1 MEVDRR
7 SSEKISRS
15 VDQSALLATDLLL
28 YSLGMEPLI
37 TPAESNRLDMASD
50 DPPAMLMA
58 RAGLGVALTAVEM
71 GIGYGDRVTVLTGSG
86 NNGGDGYTA
95 AKHLARR
102 GVQVSI
108 HAFGYPRGDGGP
120 ARAASVAARRA
131 GASVTELVG
140 PEESERIDLI
150 IDAVFGV
157 GFRGSL
163 PEAIVPWT
171 RLDVPVLAVD
181 VPSGLDATTG
191 AVENT
196 AFYADASVTFQA
208 AKTGHLLGEG
218 PERVGELFVVD
229 IGLGDPR
236 PELMLCEEI
245 DAPRPVRTR
254 HAHKWSVGSVV
265 VVGGSPG
272 ITGAALLTA
281 RSALAAGAGAATVIC
296 PGALQPVYA
305 TLDPGVMSR
314 GAGSGQRF
322 TPDDVDAVLT
332 EAERYDVLAL
342 GPGLGPVDRGFV
354 EGLLGRWDG
363 PIVLD
368 ADGLNAVDDTAILSR
383 EHDTIITP
391 HSGEFTRLTG
401 TDPTYR
407 AAENLATESGVV
419 VLLKGNPTFVTDG
432 DETWAIASGGPE
444 LATIG
449 TGDVLTGMVAAFSA
463 GGLPA
468 GIAARSAAFH
478 HGTAGARLARSE
490 VVTATGLIAEVGR

>member
-1 MEVDRR
+1 
-7 SSEKISRS
+7 
-15 VDQSALLATDLLL
+15 
-28 YSLGMEPLI
+28 MEPLI

-50 DPPAMLMA
+50 DPPALLME

-71 GIGYGDRVTVLTGSG
+71 GIGYGDSVIVLTGRG
-86 NNGGDGYTA
+86 NNGGDGYVA
-95 AKHLARR
+95 AKHLVRR

-108 HAFGYPRGDGGP
+108 HTFGYPKGDGGP
-120 ARAASVAARRA
+120 ARAAAVAARRVGAHVVEA
-131 GASVTELVG
+131 GE
-140 PEESERIDLI
+140 PESADLI

-157 GFRGSL
+157 GFRGAL
-163 PEAIVPWT
+163 PEEVIPWT

-191 AVENT
+191 LVENA
-196 AFYADASVTFQA
+196 AFYADASVTFGA

-218 PERVGELFVVD
+218 PERVGELFIVD
-229 IGLGDPR
+229 IGLGEPR
-236 PELMLCEEI
+236 PELMLCEET

-254 HAHKWSVGSVV
+254 HAHKWSVGSVA

-272 ITGAALLTA
+272 ITGAAMLTA

-296 PGALQPVYA
+296 PGALQPIYA
-305 TLDPGVMSR
+305 MLDAGVMSR
-314 GAGSGQRF
+314 GAGQRERF
-322 TPDDVDAVLT
+322 TPDDVAAVLT
-332 EAERYDVLAL
+332 EAERYDVLAV
-342 GPGLGPVDRGFV
+342 GPGLGPVDQGFV
-354 EGLLGRWDG
+354 RGLLERWDG

-368 ADGLNAVDDTAILSR
+368 ADGLNALDDPVVLVR

-401 TDPTYR
+401 SDPTYGV
-407 AAENLATESGVV
+407 AEALATECGAV

-432 DETWAIASGGPE
+432 DETWAVAAGGPE

-449 TGDVLTGMVAAFSA
+449 TGDVLTGMVSAFVA

-468 GIAARSAAFH
+468 EMAARSAAYH
-478 HGTAGARLARSE
+478 HGAAGARLARNE
-490 VVTATGLIAEVGR
+490 IVTATGLVSEIAR

>member
-1 MEVDRR
+1 
-7 SSEKISRS
+7 
-15 VDQSALLATDLLL
+15 
-28 YSLGMEPLI
+28 MEPLI
-37 TPAESNRLDMASD
+37 TPAESNRLDMASE
-50 DPPAMLMA
+50 DPPAMLME

-71 GIGYGDRVTVLTGSG
+71 GIGYGDRVIVLAGRG

-108 HAFGYPRGDGGP
+108 HAFGFPRGDGGP
-120 ARAASVAARRA
+120 ARAAAVAARRA
-131 GASVTELVG
+131 GVHVVEAGE
-140 PEESERIDLI
+140 PESADLI

-163 PEAIVPWT
+163 PEEVVPWT

-191 AVENT
+191 LVENA
-196 AFYADASVTFQA
+196 AFYADASVTFGA

-218 PERVGELFVVD
+218 PERVGELFIVD
-229 IGLGDPR
+229 IGLGEPR
-236 PELMLCEEI
+236 PELRLCEET
-245 DAPRPVRTR
+245 DAPKPVRTR
-254 HAHKWSVGSVV
+254 HAHKWSVGSVA

-272 ITGAALLTA
+272 ITGAAMLTA

-296 PGALQPVYA
+296 PGALQPIYA
-305 TLDPGVMSR
+305 MLDAGVMSR
-314 GAGSGQRF
+314 GAGQGERF
-322 TPDDVDAVLT
+322 TSDDVAAVLA
-332 EAERYDVLAL
+332 EAERYDVLAV

-354 EGLLGRWDG
+354 TGLLERWDG

-368 ADGLNAVDDTAILSR
+368 ADGLNALDDPAVLVR
-383 EHDTIITP
+383 EHDTIVTP

-401 TDPTYR
+401 SEPTYG
-407 AAENLATESGVV
+407 AAEALSTESGAV

-432 DETWAIASGGPE
+432 DETWAVTSGGPE

-449 TGDVLTGMVAAFSA
+449 TGDVLTGMVSAFIA

-468 GIAARSAAFH
+468 EMAARSAAYH
-478 HGTAGARLARSE
+478 HGAAGARLARNE
-490 VVTATGLIAEVGR
+490 IVTATALVSEIAR

>member
-1 MEVDRR
+1 
-7 SSEKISRS
+7 
-15 VDQSALLATDLLL
+15 
-28 YSLGMEPLI
+28 MEPLI
-37 TPAESNRLDMASD
+37 IPAESYRLDMASD
-50 DPPAMLMA
+50 DPPAMLME

-95 AKHLARR
+95 AKHLSRR

-108 HAFGYPRGDGGP
+108 RAFGYPRGDGGP

-131 GASVTELVG
+131 GASVAELTG
-140 PEESERIDLI
+140 PGESETADLI
-150 IDAVFGV
+150 IDAIFGV

-171 RLDVPVLAVD
+171 RLDIPVLAVD

-191 AVENT
+191 TVENA
-196 AFYADASVTFQA
+196 AFYADATVTFQA
-208 AKTGHLLGEG
+208 AKTGHLLGQG

-229 IGLGDPR
+229 IGLGDPH
-236 PELMLCEEI
+236 PELMLCEEA

-254 HAHKWSVGSVV
+254 HAHKWSVGSVA

-272 ITGAALLTA
+272 ITGAAMLTA

-296 PGALQPVYA
+296 PGALQSIYA
-305 TLDPGVMSR
+305 TLDAGVMSR
-314 GAGSGQRF
+314 GVGQGQRF
-322 TPDDVDAVLT
+322 AHDDVAAILT
-332 EAERYDVLAL
+332 EAERYDVLAV
-342 GPGLGPVDRGFV
+342 GPGLGPVDGGFV
-354 EGLLGRWDG
+354 ATLLECWDG

-368 ADGLNAVDDTAILSR
+368 ADGLNAVDDPAILTR
-383 EHDTIITP
+383 DHDTIITP

-401 TDPTYR
+401 NDSTYG
-407 AAENLATESGVV
+407 AAEELATKSGVI

-432 DETWAIASGGPE
+432 DETWAVASGGPE

-449 TGDVLTGMVAAFSA
+449 TGDVLTGMVAAFVA

-468 GIAARSAAFH
+468 GIAARSAAYH
-478 HGTAGARLARSE
+478 HGTAGSRLALAE
-490 VVTATGLIAEVGR
+490 TVTATALVAEVGR

>member
-1 MEVDRR
+1 
-7 SSEKISRS
+7 
-15 VDQSALLATDLLL
+15 
-28 YSLGMEPLI
+28 MEPLI

-50 DPPAMLMA
+50 DPPAMLME

-71 GIGYGDRVTVLTGSG
+71 GIGYGDRVIVLAGRG

-108 HAFGYPRGDGGP
+108 HAFGFPRGDGGP
-120 ARAASVAARRA
+120 ARAAAVAARRA
-131 GASVTELVG
+131 GVHVVEAGE
-140 PEESERIDLI
+140 PESADMI

-163 PEAIVPWT
+163 PEEVVPWT

-191 AVENT
+191 LVENA
-196 AFYADASVTFQA
+196 AFYADASVTFGA

-218 PERVGELFVVD
+218 PERVGELFIVD
-229 IGLGDPR
+229 IGLGEPR
-236 PELMLCEEI
+236 PELRLCEEI
-245 DAPRPVRTR
+245 DAPKPVRTR
-254 HAHKWSVGSVV
+254 HAHKWSVGSVA

-272 ITGAALLTA
+272 ITGAAMLTA

-296 PGALQPVYA
+296 PGALQPIYA
-305 TLDPGVMSR
+305 MLDAGVMSR
-314 GAGSGQRF
+314 GAGQGERF
-322 TPDDVDAVLT
+322 IPDDVAAVLA
-332 EAERYDVLAL
+332 EAERYDVLAV

-354 EGLLGRWDG
+354 TGLLERWDG

-368 ADGLNAVDDTAILSR
+368 ADGLNALDNPAVLVR
-383 EHDTIITP
+383 EHDTIVTP

-401 TDPTYR
+401 SEPAYG
-407 AAENLATESGVV
+407 AAEALSTESGAV

-432 DETWAIASGGPE
+432 DETWAVASGGPE

-449 TGDVLTGMVAAFSA
+449 TGDVLTGMVSAFVA
-463 GGLPA
+463 GGLPSEM
-468 GIAARSAAFH
+468 AARSAAYH
-478 HGTAGARLARSE
+478 HGAAGARLARNE
-490 VVTATGLIAEVGR
+490 IVTATALVSEIAR

>member
-1 MEVDRR
+1 
-7 SSEKISRS
+7 
-15 VDQSALLATDLLL
+15 
-28 YSLGMEPLI
+28 MEPLI

-50 DPPAMLMA
+50 DPPATLME

-71 GIGYGDRVTVLTGSG
+71 GIGYGDRVVVLAGKG
-86 NNGGDGYTA
+86 NNGGDGYVA

-102 GVQVSI
+102 GVHVTVRSL
-108 HAFGYPRGDGGP
+108 GYPRGDSGP
-120 ARAASVAARRA
+120 ARDAAIAAAHA
-131 GASVTELVG
+131 GVRVDPIG
-140 PEESERIDLI
+140 DPEPADLI
-150 IDAVFGV
+150 IDAVFGI

-163 PEAIVPWT
+163 PEVVVPWT

-191 AVENT
+191 TVENA

-218 PERVGELFVVD
+218 PERVGDLFIVD

-236 PELMLCEEI
+236 PELMLCEAV

-254 HAHKWSVGSVV
+254 HAHKWSVGSVA

-272 ITGAALLTA
+272 ITGAAMLTA

-296 PGALQPVYA
+296 PGALQPIYA
-305 TLDPGVMSR
+305 AMDAGVMSR
-314 GAGSGQRF
+314 GAGSGDRF
-322 TPDDVDAVLT
+322 MPDDVAAVLT
-332 EAERYDVLAL
+332 AADRYDVLAI

-354 EGLLGRWDG
+354 EGLLERWDG

-368 ADGLNAVDDTAILSR
+368 ADGLNALSDPPSLVR
-383 EHDTIITP
+383 EHDTIVTP
-391 HSGEFTRLTG
+391 HSGEFTRLAG
-401 TDPTYR
+401 SAPTYG
-407 AAENLATESGVV
+407 AAEDLAKESGAV

-432 DETWAIASGGPE
+432 DETWAVTSGGPE

-449 TGDVLTGMVAAFSA
+449 TGDVLTGMVAAFVA

-468 GIAARSAAFH
+468 VIAARSAAYH
-478 HGTAGARLARSE
+478 HGKAGARLARSE
-490 VVTATGLIAEVGR
+490 VVTATALASEIGR